1 MRKRPLIESFNYAI
15 EGLVHVLKT
24 QRNMR
29 IHFLAAFFV
38 LVLSLFFELTRF
50 ELIAIFFAIILVLV
64 SELINTA
71 LEASIDIYTSTYDP
85 LAKMAKDVAA
95 SAVLLSAI
103 NAIFVGYFV
112 FFPRL
117 NKFSL
122 VALQRIK
129 SLPLYVT
136 GVALALVLISSLA
149 LKAWTG
155 AKNFMR
161 GGWPSA
167 HSAAAGS
174 LFTSISL
181 LSKNF
186 LVATLAF
193 SLCLLVIQSRVE
205 KEIHS
210 WFEVIAGSII
220 GILLTVLIFQIFG
233 LI

>member
-1 MRKRPLIESFNYAI
+1 MKKRPLIESFNYAI

-29 IHFLAAFFV
+29 IHFVFAFLV
-38 LVLSLFFELTRF
+38 LLLSLFFNLSRL
-50 ELIAIFFAIILVLV
+50 ELIAIFFAIVLVLV

-71 LEASIDIYTSTYDP
+71 LEASIDIYTTTYDP

-95 SAVLLSAI
+95 AAVLLAAL
-103 NAIFVGYFV
+103 NAIFVGYFI
-112 FFPRL
+112 FFHRL
-117 NKFSL
+117 NQFSL
-122 VALQRIK
+122 LALERIK

-136 GVALALVLISSLA
+136 GVALALVLITSIA

-155 AKNFMR
+155 AQNFMR

-186 LVATLAF
+186 LLATLAF
-193 SLCLLVIQSRVE
+193 FLCLLVIQSRVE
-205 KEIHS
+205 KDIHS
-210 WFEVIAGSII
+210 WFEVTAGVII
-220 GILLTVLIFQIFG
+220 GILFTVLIFQLFG

>member
-24 QRNMR
+24 QRNIR
-29 IHFLAAFFV
+29 IHFFLAF
-38 LVLSLFFELTRF
+38 LVLLFSLFFDLTRL

-64 SELINTA
+64 SELLNTA
-71 LEASIDIYTSTYDP
+71 LEASIDIYTTTYDP

-95 SAVLLSAI
+95 SAVLLSAL
-103 NAIFVGYFV
+103 NAVFVGYFV

-117 NKFSL
+117 NKFSFL
-122 VALQRIK
+122 ALERIR

-136 GVALALVLISSLA
+136 GVALALVLIASVA

-186 LVATLAF
+186 LLATLAF
-193 SLCLLVIQSRVE
+193 FLCLLVIQSRVE
-205 KEIHS
+205 KDIHS
-210 WFEVIAGSII
+210 WFEVTAGGVI
-220 GILLTVLIFQIFG
+220 GILLTVLIFQVFG

>member
-1 MRKRPLIESFNYAI
+1 MRKRPLSESFNSAI

-29 IHFLAAFFV
+29 IHFVAAFLV
-38 LVLSLFFELTRF
+38 LLLSLFFDLTRL

-71 LEASIDIYTSTYDP
+71 LEASIDIFTTTYDP

-95 SAVLLSAI
+95 AAVLLSSL
-103 NAIFVGYFV
+103 NAILVGYFV

-117 NKFSL
+117 NNFSL
-122 VALQRIK
+122 MALERMR

-136 GVALALVLISSLA
+136 GVALALVLIFSLA

-155 AKNFMR
+155 AKDFMR

-193 SLCLLVIQSRVE
+193 FLCLLVIQSRVE

-210 WFEVIAGSII
+210 WFEVIAGGVI
-220 GILLTVLIFQIFG
+220 GILLTVLIFQVFG

>member
-15 EGLVHVLKT
+15 QGLVHVLKT

-29 IHFLAAFFV
+29 IHFFFAFLALLF
-38 LVLSLFFELTRF
+38 SLFFDLTRL
-50 ELIAIFFAIILVLV
+50 ELIAIFFAITLVLI
-64 SELINTA
+64 SELFNTA
-71 LEASIDIYTSTYDP
+71 LEASIDIYTTTYDP

-95 SAVLLSAI
+95 SAVLLSAL
-103 NAIFVGYFV
+103 NALFVGYFV

-122 VALQRIK
+122 LAIKRVK
-129 SLPLYVT
+129 SLSLYVT
-136 GVALALVLISSLA
+136 GVALAIVLIVSIA

-155 AKNFMR
+155 ARNYMR

-167 HSAAAGS
+167 HSAAAAS

-181 LSKNF
+181 VSKNF

-193 SLCLLVIQSRVE
+193 LLCLLVIQSRVE
-205 KEIHS
+205 KDIHS
-210 WFEVIAGSII
+210 WFEVTAGSVI
-220 GILLTVLIFQIFG
+220 GILLTILIFQIFR